1 MKTRIV
7 EVVLLIAIGTVV
19 QGCAAVIPFLPA
31 LASAPSLL
39 MTPMGSGSGSHK
51 AQTIGDGKP
60 ITPDPAIQQAISAP
74 AAVPGDAG
82 TLIPQQDRVSF
93 QPGAE
98 GSIPLRVGA
107 VDIVSDLKARSVG
120 DIVTVNVIESMSSE
134 AKAATSVG
142 KTSSISAGLPNLF
155 SGTEWLS
162 KHYPLLNTSNLI
174 NGQSASATTGTGDM
188 SADDTFT
195 ATVSSI
201 VVAVNPSGTLSIKG
215 DRHVRVNGEDDT
227 ILLSGVVRPEDL
239 DSNNMVSS
247 TQVADL
253 QVSMTGQ
260 GEIRDKQGNG
270 LGTRAFDWL
279 WPF

>member
-1 MKTRIV
+1 MKIKFLV
-7 EVVLLIAIGTVV
+7 AAVLIWAATMV

-31 LASAPSLL
+31 LAGAIPGLL
-39 MTPMGSGSGSHK
+39 MTSVSSGK
-51 AQTIGDGKP
+51 KPETVGDTKP
-60 ITPDPAIQQAISAP
+60 IERDPAIQQAISAP
-74 AAVPGDAG
+74 AAVPGDSG
-82 TLIPQQDRVSF
+82 MLIPQQDRVAF
-93 QPGAE
+93 QPAAE
-98 GSIPLRVGA
+98 GSIPMRVGA

-120 DIVTVNVIESMSSE
+120 DIVTVSVVESMSSE
-134 AKAATSVG
+134 SKAATSLA
-142 KTSSISAGLPNLF
+142 KKSSINAGMPNLL

-162 KHYPLLNTSNLI
+162 KHYPLLNTSSLL
-174 NGQSASATTGTGDM
+174 SASADNSSTGSGDM
-188 SADDTFT
+188 SANDTFT

-227 ILLSGVVRPEDL
+227 IRLRGVVRPEDL

-247 TQVADL
+247 TLVADL
-253 QVSMTGQ
+253 EVSMTGQ

-270 LGTRAFDWL
+270 AGTRIFDWL

>member
-1 MKTRIV
+1 MKTTIV
-7 EVVLLIAIGTVV
+7 EVLVLIAIGTIV
-19 QGCAAVIPFLPA
+19 QGCAAAIPFLPA
-31 LASAPSLL
+31 LASAVPGLL
-39 MTPMGSGSGSHK
+39 MMPMGSSHK
-51 AQTIGDGKP
+51 NETIGDTKP
-60 ITPDPAIQQAISAP
+60 IERDPAIQQAISAP
-74 AAVPGDAG
+74 AAIPGDSG
-82 TLIPQQDRVSF
+82 MLIPQQDRVSF
-93 QPGAE
+93 QPAAE

-107 VDIVSDLKARSVG
+107 VDIVSDLKARAVG
-120 DIVTVNVIESMSSE
+120 DIVTVNVVESMSSE
-134 AKAATSVG
+134 SKAATSLG
-142 KTSSISAGLPNLF
+142 KTSSISAGMPNLL

-162 KHYPLLNTSNLI
+162 KHYPLLNTGSLI
-174 NGQSASATTGTGDM
+174 NGSSASSTTGAGDM
-188 SADDTFT
+188 SANDTFT

-227 ILLSGVVRPEDL
+227 IRLSGVVRPEDL

-253 QVSMTGQ
+253 EVSMTGQ
-260 GEIRDKQGNG
+260 GEIHDKQGNG